1 MNHSRFLS
9 RAAAHFPAGFDQ
21 GRASYPDARTV
32 QDVDK
37 FPVMTDAL
45 DLNAIAAQVLSS
57 LASHRQL
64 APFSQSFSEA
74 SIAAAYRLPALLRT
88 AFEAR
93 GEKITGRKI
102 GFTNRQMWAVHGVQ
116 APIWG
121 YCTDRTTFELDT
133 TPVQRVGEFAEPR
146 IEPEIMFGLGRA
158 PSPQMDEPELL
169 GCIDWIALGYE
180 MVQSIFPGWKFAAF
194 DTIAANALHGALL
207 VGKRHAIAP
216 RKDAWRNE
224 LASFSVELSCNGK
237 PSQTGGGALVL
248 DSPLLA
254 LRHLVELLADDPHN
268 PPLRAGE
275 IISTGTLTLAMP
287 VRAGETWTTTAR
299 GIPLENITLRLEA

>member
-1 MNHSRFLS
+1 MTGHCRRLVPSLQS
-9 RAAAHFPAGFDQ
+9 DMISPMSVQ
-21 GRASYPDARTV
+21 TDAR
-32 QDVDK
+32 
-37 FPVMTDAL
+37 
-45 DLNAIAAQVLSS
+45 DLNAIAAQVVSS
-57 LASHRQL
+57 LASHRQIP
-64 APFSQSFSEA
+64 PFSHSLGEP
-74 SIAAAYRLPALLRT
+74 SIADAFRLTALLRA

-102 GFTNRQMWAVHGVQ
+102 GFTNRQMWAAHGVK

-133 TPVQRVGEFAEPR
+133 TPVQHVSEFAEPR

-158 PSPQMDEPELL
+158 PSPQMDEADLL

-194 DTIAANALHGALL
+194 DTIAANALHGTLL

-216 RKDAWRNE
+216 RKEAWRNE
-224 LASFSVELSCNGK
+224 LAGFSVELSCNGR
-237 PSQTGGGALVL
+237 PSQTGGGAFVL

-254 LRHLVELLADDPHN
+254 LRHIVELLDDDPHN

-275 IISTGTLTLAMP
+275 IISTGTLTLATP
-287 VRAGETWTTTAR
+287 VSADETWTTTVR
-299 GIPLENITLRLEA
+299 GIPLENIALRLEA